1 MNVGIVGGGPIAQA
15 LTTIAESNG
24 HAALLGTTGRRPR
37 RKLPVTESLRD
48 VTDHA
53 ELVLIAVPAWD
64 VRTTLAGLGLA
75 PRHRCLLFT
84 RGLDSESGR
93 WLSGLVP
100 ELTPCVRVG
109 VLAGPL
115 VSSEVFKG
123 IPTALVAASPFVEVS
138 HLAQDALHGSAC
150 RVYTSTDP
158 NAVELAATMVGV
170 LSVAVG
176 ITDGMGLG
184 VGTGGVVVSPGL
196 AEAVRL
202 AHALDVDPAGLYGLA
217 GVGELFAAASNSKH
231 PGYQDGRAILDGQDR
246 KKSEPIRAALTALAA
261 AKRAGVELPMTAAI
275 HAIANGK
282 LGAHDAMRML
292 MERPP
297 QDGEI

>member
-1 MNVGIVGGGPIAQA
+1 MKVGVVGGGPIAQA
-15 LTTIAESNG
+15 LTTIAQSCGNE
-24 HAALLGTTGRRPR
+24 ALLGSTGRRPR
-37 RKLPVTESLRD
+37 RRLPLAEDVRD
-48 VTDHA
+48 VSAFAD
-53 ELVLIAVPAWD
+53 LVLIAVPAWD
-64 VRTTLAGLGLA
+64 VRSLLATLALE
-75 PRHRCLLFT
+75 PRHRVLLFT
-84 RGLDSESGR
+84 RGLDAESGR

-123 IPTALVAASPFVEVS
+123 IPTALVAASPFREVAS
-138 HLAQDALHGSAC
+138 LAQDALHGSAC
-150 RVYTSTDP
+150 RVYTSLDP

-170 LSVAVG
+170 LAVAVG

-184 VGTGGVVVSPGL
+184 VGTRGVVVSRGL

-202 AHALDVDPAGLYGLA
+202 AHALGVDPSGLYGLA
-217 GVGELFAAASNSKH
+217 GVGELFAAGSNSKH
-231 PGYQDGRAILDGQDR
+231 PAYQDGRAMLDGQDR
-246 KKSEPIRAALTALAA
+246 KRSEPVRAAATALAA
-261 AKRAGVELPMTAAI
+261 GKRVGVELPLTGAI

-297 QDGEI
+297 QEGEV